1 MSVGFKERVKD
12 NDCKQRPTRYY
23 SSKQEKAVAKI
34 VKGYQTPNSGATMWI
49 KSDVLSDKI
58 SIECKTKTSH
68 TDSMSIKKE
77 WLEKNAKEAL
87 FMGKPYSV
95 LAFSFGPDEKNYY
108 ILDEYT
114 FQEFLEFI
122 NSK

>member
-1 MSVGFKERVKD
+1 MPVGFKERVKD
-12 NDCKQRPTRYY
+12 DDGKQRPTRYY
-23 SSKQEKAVAKI
+23 SSKQEKSVAKI

-68 TDSMSIKKE
+68 TDSMSIKKD

-95 LAFSFGPDEKNYY
+95 LAFSFGPNEKNYY

-122 NSK
+122 NNK